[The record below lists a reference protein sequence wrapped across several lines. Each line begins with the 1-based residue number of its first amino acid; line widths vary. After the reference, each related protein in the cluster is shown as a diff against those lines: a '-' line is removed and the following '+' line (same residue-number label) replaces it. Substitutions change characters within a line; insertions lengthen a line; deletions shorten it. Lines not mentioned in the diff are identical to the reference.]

1 MELSVS
7 NDFISLFLPDQSEFT
22 TDEIID
28 EFKIY
33 IFRLMNITVDSLIQE
48 RINNEYENN
57 QLKVAYKDFFSS
69 RVDSVLNIAKLHN
82 EIITKSNIIK
92 SSLESNIK
100 LIEKNK
106 NTFDE
111 NNINKDFEKVTNDI
125 KVNKFI
131 LKNQA
136 LVHFMS
142 IPYYMIQNFQNN
154 NFDLYIEYYNYVKS
168 NNQIGENDKSG
179 VINEILNICFY
190 VHKKIK
196 ETIINLLSVN
206 YKGIQIKN
214 EYMYDIL
221 ELEPNKE
228 IFDNKS
234 ELIINDE
241 VKNISMLMFEIE
253 IYMKKN
259 AVTLTSNEALNY
271 FEEKIVKINE
281 VLSNKEIQ
289 NKVINLIYEKYLS
302 TIIKDYFNENNVN
315 AYLTQ
320 RDKILNFVNNTK
332 LNENNFALI
341 NEIDGIMKKNYFSFL
356 QKNLDKND
364 NYIKNYF
371 LLLKDVKKFFSS
383 VITLNNP
390 SSPMNALKYEI
401 NLILFNNLA
410 YINNIITTDNF
421 IRHKDKVDTMTMMVN
436 HCEKI
441 IKHVIQFFNENLFLL
456 KLSAEN
462 EREFLSFKDIFL
474 TNIIHKF
481 LSDIYKFFQMQN
493 AFEQTILQGEKEL
506 SELTNKNII

>member
-7 NDFISLFLPDQSEFT
+7 NDFLSLFLPEQSEFT
-22 TDEIID
+22 TDEIIN

-111 NNINKDFEKVTNDI
+111 KNINKDLEKVTNDI
-125 KVNKFI
+125 KINKFI

-136 LVHFMS
+136 LLHFMS
-142 IPYYMIQNFQNN
+142 IPNYMIQNFQNN

-168 NNQIGENDKSG
+168 IKQIGENDKSG
-179 VINEILNICFY
+179 IINEIIKICFY

-206 YKGIQIKN
+206 YKKIEIKN
-214 EYMYDIL
+214 EQMFDIL
-221 ELEPNKE
+221 ELEPNNE

-234 ELIINDE
+234 ELTINDE
-241 VKNISMLMFEIE
+241 VKKISMLLFEIE

-259 AVTLTSNEALNY
+259 ASTLTNIEALNY

-281 VLSNKEIQ
+281 VFSNKE
-289 NKVINLIYEKYLS
+289 NKKKIVNLIYEKYLS
-302 TIIKDYFNENNVN
+302 SIIKDYFNESNVN

-320 RDKILNFVNNTK
+320 REKILNFINNTK
-332 LNENNFALI
+332 LNENNYALI
-341 NEIDGIMKKNYFSFL
+341 NEIDGVMKKNYFSFL

-364 NYIKNYF
+364 KYIKNYF
-371 LLLKDVKKFFSS
+371 ILVKDIKKFFASI
-383 VITLNNP
+383 ITSNNP
-390 SSPMNALKYEI
+390 NPSLNVLKYEI

-421 IRHKDKVDTMTMMVN
+421 IKHKDKVETITMVVN
-436 HCEKI
+436 HCENV
-441 IKHVIQFFNENLFLL
+441 IKHVIHFFNENLFLL

-462 EREFLSFKDIFL
+462 EREFMSFKEIFL
-474 TNIIHKF
+474 INIIHKF

-493 AFEQTILQGEKEL
+493 AFEQTVLQGEKEL
-506 SELTNKNII
+506 NELTNKNIL